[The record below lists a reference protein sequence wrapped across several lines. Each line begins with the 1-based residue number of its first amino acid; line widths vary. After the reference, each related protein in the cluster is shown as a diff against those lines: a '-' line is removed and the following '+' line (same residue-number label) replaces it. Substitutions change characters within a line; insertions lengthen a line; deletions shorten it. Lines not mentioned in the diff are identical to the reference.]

1 MRVHWTAKRSNQ
13 SFLKEI
19 SPEESLEGLTL
30 KLRLQYLG
38 QLMQRAD
45 SFEKT
50 LLLDKIECRRR
61 RG

>member
-30 KLRLQYLG
+30 KLRLQYVG

-50 LLLDKIECRRR
+50 LLLEKIECRRR